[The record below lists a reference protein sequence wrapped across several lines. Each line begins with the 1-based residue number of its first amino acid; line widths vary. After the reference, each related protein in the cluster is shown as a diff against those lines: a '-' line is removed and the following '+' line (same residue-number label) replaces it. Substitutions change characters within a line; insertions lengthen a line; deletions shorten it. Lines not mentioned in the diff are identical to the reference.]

1 MAEETLGYV
10 MLEWVCKRC
19 GARNPGTQKSCS
31 GCGAVITDKDQF
43 QTPAQQEFITDAAEL
58 AKARSG
64 PDMHCRYCGA
74 GNPASAEVC
83 GNCGSKLSEGGARAE
98 GASLG
103 QLQTGPVPEVM
114 CPFCRA
120 MNPASARSCRS
131 CNAHLPLTQAPRPY
145 AQAGAQAKPTG
156 SSAGKI
162 GCAIAALLGLVM
174 IVFMGVKC
182 FSTKDAYAVVQSVAW
197 ERSIALTEQ
206 RSTTKSAWADEIPD
220 GARRGSCSKKVRRTQ
235 PEPVEG
241 AEKVCEK
248 PKMVDQ
254 GNGTA
259 KVTQKCE
266 YKVSDSWCDY
276 TTFEWKEVDKAVA
289 RGTNLNPEWPPLRL
303 TSGQREGKRS
313 EEYKVVFKSGN
324 EEYTYS
330 PSNASEFSKFS
341 AGSKWTLKV
350 NGFDLVNEALPAK

>member
-1 MAEETLGYV
+1 MADETLGYV

-31 GCGAVITDKDQF
+31 GCGAVISDKDQF
-43 QTPAQQEFITDAAEL
+43 QTPAQQEFIKDAAEL
-58 AKARSG
+58 ANAGRG
-64 PDMHCRYCGA
+64 PDVHCKYCGA
-74 GNPASAEVC
+74 GNPVSAEVC
-83 GNCGSKLSEGGARAE
+83 GNCGSKLDEGRARAA
-98 GASLG
+98 GADLG
-103 QLQTGPVPEVM
+103 HLQTGPVPEIS
-114 CPFCRA
+114 CPFCKA
-120 MNPASARSCRS
+120 MNPASARTCRS
-131 CNAHLPLTQAPRPY
+131 CNAHLPLVQMPPPA
-145 AQAGAQAKPTG
+145 AQAKSTG

-162 GCAIAALLGLVM
+162 GCAIAALLGLVAV
-174 IVFMGVKC
+174 VFVGVKC
-182 FSTKDAYAVVQSVAW
+182 FSTKDAFAVVQSVAW

-206 RSTTKSAWADEIPD
+206 KPTTRSAWADEIPD
-220 GARRGSCSKKVRRTQ
+220 GARKGSCSKKVRRTQ
-235 PEPVEG
+235 SEPIDG

-259 KVTQKCE
+259 KVVQKCE

-276 TTFEWKEVDKAVA
+276 TAIEWREVDKVVA

-313 EEYKVVFKSGN
+313 EEYQVVFKSGN
-324 EEYTYS
+324 QEYTYS
-330 PSNASEFSKFS
+330 AANASEFSKFS

-350 NGFDLVNEALPAK
+350 NGFDSVAEVSPAK